1 MANIITWK
9 QKQQGAVTVYNGYI
23 GKVHFFFIGVS
34 PNHDAARY
42 YLNSTRFS
50 TMTIRAKSVPLLQ
63 AAAEGKAAQLLKDM
77 GVKLGSQT
85 SYW

>member
-1 MANIITWK
+1 MANSITWK
-9 QKQQGAVTVYNGYI
+9 QEQKGAVTVYRGYI

-34 PNHDAARY
+34 PSVRTARY

-50 TMTIRAKSVPLLQ
+50 TMITRAKSVPLLQ